1 MPEFTGKTAIVTGAA
16 AGLGEAIAA
25 KLHREGA
32 AVVLADIDGDGAAAL
47 ARGLDPSGERVLAA
61 ATDVSDPRAV
71 AAMVERAVDRFG
83 ALHLAVNNAGFTGPH
98 DVPTADCDIAD
109 WQRIIATN
117 LGGVFY
123 GLKYEIPA
131 ILRSGGGAIVNM
143 SSAAGA
149 VGQAGIGP
157 YVASK
162 HGIVGLTRTAAVEY
176 ADKGIRITAIGPG
189 YVDTAEMRKAP
200 AEARA
205 QMAASMPIGRLAR
218 PEEVAEMVCFLLS
231 DRASFVTGSF
241 HLMDGGFTAR

>member
-1 MPEFTGKTAIVTGAA
+1 M
-16 AGLGEAIAA
+16 
-25 KLHREGA
+25 
-32 AVVLADIDGDGAAAL
+32 
-47 ARGLDPSGERVLAA
+47 
-61 ATDVSDPRAV
+61 
-71 AAMVERAVDRFG
+71 
-83 ALHLAVNNAGFTGPH
+83 NNAGFTGPH
-98 DVPTADCDIAD
+98 DVPIADCDPRDWHRVIA
-109 WQRIIATN
+109 AN
-117 LGGVFY
+117 LGGVFF

-157 YVASK
+157 YVAAK
-162 HGIVGLTRTAAVEY
+162 HGIVGLPRTAAVEY
-176 ADKGIRITAIGPG
+176 ADQGIRITAIGPG

-200 AEARA
+200 AEARDR
-205 QMAASMPIGRLAR
+205 MAASMPIGRLAR

>member
-16 AGLGEAIAA
+16 AGLGEAIATQ
-25 KLHREGA
+25 LHREGA
-32 AVVLADIDGDGAAAL
+32 HVVVADIDFDGVAAL
-47 ARGLDPSGERVLAA
+47 ARRLDPAGERILPVAV
-61 ATDVSDPRAV
+61 DVSDHREV
-71 AAMVERAVDRFG
+71 EGMVKRAVDRFG
-83 ALHLAVNNAGFTGPH
+83 GLHLAVNNAGFTGPH
-98 DVPTADCDIAD
+98 DVPTADCDPRD
-109 WQRIIATN
+109 WHRIIATN
-117 LGGVFY
+117 LGGVFF

-149 VGQAGIGP
+149 VGQAGIAP

-162 HGIVGLTRTAAVEY
+162 HGIVGLTRSAALEY
-176 ADKGIRITAIGPG
+176 AGQGLRVTAIGPG

-200 AEARA
+200 AEARDR
-205 QMAASMPIGRLAR
+205 MAASMPIGRLGR

-241 HLMDGGFTAR
+241 HLMDGGLTAQ